1 MKIITNDKLIQR
13 NGKIGGVAILL
24 SIITLVGG
32 FFVNVNNLSGED
44 MRSFY
49 ITLASFVVGFILV
62 QVGLYFVNRYG
73 GKPRMDERLDS
84 ALKGLPG
91 DFAIYHFTTPASH
104 LLVGPAGV
112 WALLPY
118 RLHGTVE
125 FRKNR
130 WRVRGGGFLQ
140 AYMSI
145 FGQEGIGR
153 PDIEAEHEVRRVKSL
168 LAKHLDESGIP
179 EVNAALVFTNE
190 QAEVQ
195 AEGAPLPALKVDQ
208 LKSFIRQKAKEK
220 PITQAQ
226 LAAVKAA
233 LPE

>member
-1 MKIITNDKLIQR
+1 MKIITNDTLFQR
-13 NGKIGGVAILL
+13 NGKIGGIAILL
-24 SIITLVGG
+24 SIIILVGG

-73 GKPRMDERLDS
+73 GKPRMDERLDA

-91 DFAIYHFTTPASH
+91 DFTIYHFTTPTAH
-104 LLVGPAGV
+104 LLVGPSGV

-118 RLHGTVE
+118 RLRGSIE

-153 PDIEAEHEVRRVKSL
+153 PDAEAEHEARKIKNL
-168 LAKHLDESGIP
+168 LAKHFEEHECP
-179 EVNAALVFTNE
+179 EVNVALIFTNE
-190 QAEVQ
+190 QIEIQ
-195 AEGAPLPALKVDQ
+195 AEGAPTPALKADQ
-208 LKSFIRQKAKEK
+208 LKSFMRQKAKEK
-220 PITQAQ
+220 LITQSQ

>member
-13 NGKIGGVAILL
+13 NGKIGGTAILL
-24 SIITLVGG
+24 SIIILVGG
-32 FFVNVNNLSGED
+32 FFVNINNLSGED

-73 GKPRMDERLDS
+73 GKPRMDERLDA

-91 DFAIYHFTTPASH
+91 DFTIYHFTTPASH

-118 RLHGTVE
+118 RLRGAIE

-153 PDIEAEHEVRRVKSL
+153 PDIEAEHEVGKIKNL
-168 LAKHLDESGIP
+168 LAKHFDENESP
-179 EVNAALVFTNE
+179 EVNSALVFTNE
-190 QAEVQ
+190 QIEIQ

-208 LKSFIRQKAKEK
+208 LKGFFRQKTKEK
-220 PITQAQ
+220 PITSAQ

>member
-1 MKIITNDKLIQR
+1 MKIITNDTLIQR
-13 NGKIGGVAILL
+13 NGKIGGIAILL
-24 SIITLVGG
+24 SIIILVGG

-73 GKPRMDERLDS
+73 GKPRMDERLDA

-91 DFAIYHFTTPASH
+91 DFTIYHFTTPAAH

-118 RLHGTVE
+118 RLRGSIE

-153 PDIEAEHEVRRVKSL
+153 PDIEAEHEVRKIKNL
-168 LAKHLDESGIP
+168 LAKHFEESEIP
-179 EVNAALVFTNE
+179 EINAALVFTNE
-190 QAEVQ
+190 QIEIQ
-195 AEGAPLPALKVDQ
+195 AEGAPMPALKTDQ
-208 LKSFIRQKAKEK
+208 LKSFMRQKAKEK
-220 PITQAQ
+220 PISPTQ